1 MATSAFGKAFREA
14 RAAGDKTFTFNGK
27 KYTTEMAADEQKS
40 VGGKP
45 KLDKYVS
52 RDSDAR
58 KGEEMTSKNYKPR
71 DEYVRSGQKSFD
83 TDTEPGESLM
93 KNYRP
98 RRFNSILERSPAE
111 QDEMVKKGLDR
122 QAADRTKDD
131 MPETAF
137 KRGGSVKPSKMGSVR
152 TSKPSMSS
160 ASSRADGIASRGK
173 TRGKMY

>member
-14 RAAGDKTFTFNGK
+14 RAAGDKTFMFNGK
-27 KYTTEMAADEQKS
+27 KYTTDLASDEPQS

-45 KLDKYVS
+45 KLDKYVP

-71 DEYVRSGQKSFD
+71 DEYVRSGQKAFD
-83 TDTEPGESLM
+83 TETEFVPPDMS
-93 KNYRP
+93 KYKP
-98 RRFNSILERSPAE
+98 RREPEALTETDKPGTRTRYENSETS
-111 QDEMVKKGLDR
+111 
-122 QAADRTKDD
+122 D
-131 MPETAF
+131 MTF
-137 KRGGSVKPSKMGSVR
+137 KRGGSIKASKMGSVR

-173 TRGKMY
+173 TRGRMV